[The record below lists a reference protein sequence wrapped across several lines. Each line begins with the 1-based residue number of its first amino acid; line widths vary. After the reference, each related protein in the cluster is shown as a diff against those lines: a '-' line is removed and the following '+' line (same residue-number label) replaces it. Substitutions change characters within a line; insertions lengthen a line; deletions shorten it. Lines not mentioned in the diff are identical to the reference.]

1 MSALERLYQI
11 DQMLAGRAFVPRR
24 ELQER
29 LGVSWATLKRDLSYL
44 RNRLNAPIICD
55 RKLGGYRFASAPV
68 QTGPA
73 YELPG
78 LWFSAAEIHAL
89 LTMQHLLSG
98 LVGTSGL
105 LGPHI
110 DALQA
115 RLSGLLGSADNAA
128 DQIVRRIRIATVG
141 ARKPDPEHFE
151 VVGSALL
158 RRKRL
163 LIGYRAR
170 ATGETSK
177 RQISPQR
184 LVHYRD
190 NWYLDAWC
198 HWRDG
203 LRSFSVDAIENAE
216 ILDQQ
221 AFDLPDEELDKSLGT
236 GYGIFSG
243 VQLRWARLR
252 FTPQRARW
260 IAAERWHP
268 AQKGYF
274 TDDGSYELSLPYAD
288 DRELLMDIMR
298 YGADC
303 LVLDPDDLRERV
315 LAEFDKARLR
325 YQP

>member
-1 MSALERLYQI
+1 MSGLERLYQI
-11 DQMLAGRAFVPRR
+11 DQMLSGRAFVPRR

-29 LGVSWATLKRDLSYL
+29 LGVSWATLKRDLGYL
-44 RNRLNAPIICD
+44 KNRLNAPIICD
-55 RKLGGYRFASAPV
+55 RKLGGYRFASV
-68 QTGPA
+68 SERTGPA
-73 YELPG
+73 YQLPG
-78 LWFSAAEIHAL
+78 LWFSAEEIHAL

-98 LVGTSGL
+98 LGTDGL

-141 ARKPDPEHFE
+141 ARKLDLKHFQA
-151 VVGSALL
+151 VGSALL

-170 ATGETSK
+170 ATGEPSK
-177 RQISPQR
+177 REISPQR

-221 AFDLPDEELDKSLGT
+221 AFDLPDEELDKSLGA

-243 VQLRWARLR
+243 AQLRWARLR

-260 IAAERWHP
+260 VAAEHWHP
-268 AQKGYF
+268 AQEGYF
-274 TDDGSYELSLPYAD
+274 TGDGSYELKLPYTD

-303 LVLDPDDLRERV
+303 LVLEPDDLRERV
-315 LAEFDKARLR
+315 LAEFDKARRR